1 MMNSH
6 RRTSARSNPD
16 SLIGQD
22 TSPDIRV
29 QLETLRG
36 GSSAAKWSTRAAYMI
51 GQDRALFT
59 ALQDRPL
66 TKYAVIISQVS
77 FS

>member
-6 RRTSARSNPD
+6 RRSSARSNPD
-16 SLIGQD
+16 SLTGQY

-36 GSSAAKWSTRAAYMI
+36 GSRAAFWAI
-51 GQDRALFT
+51 GRECMMSRNWDVFT

-66 TKYAVIISQVS
+66 RTAGNVLLN
-77 FS
+77 

>member
-36 GSSAAKWSTRAAYMI
+36 GSSAAKWSTREDT
-51 GQDRALFT
+51 GLSGTWDPGRVSSV
-59 ALQDRPL
+59 ALQVGL
-66 TKYAVIISQVS
+66 
-77 FS
+77 